1 MAITM
6 PMTFPRTYHS
16 NKEKKNQ
23 RIAKQV
29 QILLDVFGG
38 TLVEGGKNE

>member
-1 MAITM
+1 MGTTSQKI
-6 PMTFPRTYHS
+6 FRS
-16 NKEKKNQ
+16 NKKE
-23 RIAKQV
+23 RIAEQV